1 LLNDFKLEKNMKSL
15 LFGVYGKGEIN
26 LTCNIENFSIN
37 DKRKI
42 NFLQVKYLKLYYY
55 NGVTG
60 IKILEDERYFLF
72 FSGDISFTSELS
84 LQGRE
89 IENLFK
95 DILLLSSGNFS
106 FIIYDKLTDKIVI
119 SNDLFGLYPLFY
131 CRYNNSI
138 LFSNEY
144 QPLLFANTKKDFN
157 IKAINHYFKYGFT
170 LMGET
175 LFKSVYLLQRP
186 ILFDIKGKIRFMNKP
201 NFKTLNF
208 PEYDNWLDELNNSL
222 NQAVDRFF
230 QIHKTPLVTL
240 TGGLDSRLVLAMT
253 NAEDRQKSQYIT
265 LFLPPLNEKN
275 DKDVLIAKI
284 IAKELNLN
292 LTIVEFKEKT
302 EPLNIN
308 FFNAMRLSIE
318 TPIFTGQYGGEL
330 FNATLFK
337 QNVLPN
343 LILNQIEDRNLIV
356 ILKNPLLFYLYR
368 KLGRRLLYFDIFI
381 KSFFTSIYGGTDGVW
396 LHPWA
401 DVLRYFSPFIDTQ
414 VLKVWY
420 SIPKQFLLQK
430 NNTLILD
437 LYDSSYKEFTQFK
450 TNTKLPNMERFG
462 FEYFEAGLEPK
473 KYKVNIKKDLF
484 DVVKKFESYNFIP
497 SKFKNL
503 NYEEKIIDFCYWC
516 EYVEKNIIT
525 S

>member
-1 LLNDFKLEKNMKSL
+1 MKSL

-265 LFLPPLNEKN
+265 LFLPPLNEK
-275 DKDVLIAKI
+275 K
-284 IAKELNLN
+284 
-292 LTIVEFKEKT
+292 
-302 EPLNIN
+302 
-308 FFNAMRLSIE
+308 
-318 TPIFTGQYGGEL
+318 
-330 FNATLFK
+330 
-337 QNVLPN
+337 
-343 LILNQIEDRNLIV
+343 
-356 ILKNPLLFYLYR
+356 
-368 KLGRRLLYFDIFI
+368 
-381 KSFFTSIYGGTDGVW
+381 
-396 LHPWA
+396 
-401 DVLRYFSPFIDTQ
+401 
-414 VLKVWY
+414 
-420 SIPKQFLLQK
+420 
-430 NNTLILD
+430 
-437 LYDSSYKEFTQFK
+437 
-450 TNTKLPNMERFG
+450 
-462 FEYFEAGLEPK
+462 
-473 KYKVNIKKDLF
+473 
-484 DVVKKFESYNFIP
+484 
-497 SKFKNL
+497 
-503 NYEEKIIDFCYWC
+503 
-516 EYVEKNIIT
+516 
-525 S
+525 